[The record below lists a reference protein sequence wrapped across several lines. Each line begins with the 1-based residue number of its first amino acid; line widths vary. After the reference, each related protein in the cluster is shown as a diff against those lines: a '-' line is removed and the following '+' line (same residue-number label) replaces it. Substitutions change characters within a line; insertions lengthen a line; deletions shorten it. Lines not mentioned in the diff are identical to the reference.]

1 MQNVFL
7 PLYLYQVRYRGP
19 LTFLKCQKSSS
30 SPISAI
36 SHRVAD
42 IWGDLVDGG
51 TTHLVCPGDHFS
63 LSELPQAK
71 VTGGILATA
80 LAFTFRMLFP
90 EFPTPPRMFN
100 QRRTVGKLS
109 RGVNVFLHSK
119 RGNLFSLTAKIKKKL
134 IDFHFIGIQDFYRG
148 AKPLP

>member
-1 MQNVFL
+1 MHFL
-7 PLYLYQVRYRGP
+7 LFYLYKVRYRGP
-19 LTFLKCQKSSS
+19 LTFLKCQNSTS
-30 SPISAI
+30 SPINTT
-36 SHRVAD
+36 SHSIVD

-51 TTHLVCPGDHFS
+51 TTHLVCPGDHYS

-100 QRRTVGKLS
+100 QRRAVGKLS
-109 RGVNVFLHSK
+109 GGVNVFLHSK
-119 RGNLFSLTAKIKKKL
+119 RGNFFL
-134 IDFHFIGIQDFYRG
+134 
-148 AKPLP
+148 

>member
-1 MQNVFL
+1 M
-7 PLYLYQVRYRGP
+7 
-19 LTFLKCQKSSS
+19 
-30 SPISAI
+30 
-36 SHRVAD
+36 D

-51 TTHLVCPGDHFS
+51 TTHLVCPGDHYS

-100 QRRTVGKLS
+100 QRRAVGKLS
-109 RGVNVFLHSK
+109 GGANVFLHSK
-119 RGNLFSLTAKIKKKL
+119 RGNFFSLTTKIQKKL
-134 IDFHFIGIQDFYRG
+134 IAFHFIKLQDFYRR

>member
-1 MQNVFL
+1 M
-7 PLYLYQVRYRGP
+7 
-19 LTFLKCQKSSS
+19 
-30 SPISAI
+30 
-36 SHRVAD
+36 D

-51 TTHLVCPGDHFS
+51 TTHLVCPGDHYS

-90 EFPTPPRMFN
+90 EFPTPPRMFI
-100 QRRTVGKLS
+100 QRRAVGKLS

-119 RGNLFSLTAKIKKKL
+119 RGNLFSLTTKIKKKL
-134 IDFHFIGIQDFYRG
+134 IDFYFIGIQDFYRG
-148 AKPLP
+148 EKPLP